1 MDLLEIKNRERLPR
15 EVVAARLRALA
26 DDLARHN
33 QLEFTQGGTRMRV
46 RVADEI
52 EVNVELEV
60 EDDEVELEI
69 ELKW

>member
-1 MDLLEIKNRERLPR
+1 MELLEIKNRERLPR

-33 QLEFTQGGTRMRV
+33 QLEFVRGGTRMRV
-46 RVADEI
+46 RVADEL